1 MCRCSSQAARGGH
14 LSVHH
19 AGLFFRDH
27 QFNEQPDGPND
38 PTRPA
43 VCPAARWS
51 LLSFLREGTKD
62 GKVVLVSSC
71 SYWETDNIDLL
82 LAQAK
87 ALRGFAGAVLRPH
100 GGRLKTYDGDEYAG

>member
-1 MCRCSSQAARGGH
+1 M
-14 LSVHH
+14 
-19 AGLFFRDH
+19 
-27 QFNEQPDGPND
+27 
-38 PTRPA
+38 
-43 VCPAARWS
+43 
-51 LLSFLREGTKD
+51 
-62 GKVVLVSSC
+62 LVSSC